1 MAIWGGKM
9 GDVTSINLEKDRAL
23 VSLNPKIYSKEVI
36 FAASYILLDKAYFL
50 LDGDPKEQIIVDIR
64 PKEGQDIKKIADQF
78 NDELVNYSVY
88 HTQSE
93 KNKKLRQ
100 MLLQRALL
108 TASVPQPA
116 VYEDD
121 EEFDDPEGIA
131 IPWEEKYGDKKRC

>member
-1 MAIWGGKM
+1 M
-9 GDVTSINLEKDRAL
+9 GDITNIQLDENKAVIT
-23 VSLNPKIYSKEVI
+23 LNPKLYSKDVI
-36 FAASYILLDKAYFL
+36 FAAAYILLDKAYFL
-50 LDGDPKEQIIVDIR
+50 FDGDPEKQISIEIK
-64 PKEGQDIKKIADQF
+64 PKTNQDIKKIVESF

-88 HTQSE
+88 HAQSE

-108 TASVPQPA
+108 TGTTPQPT

-131 IPWEEKYGDKKRC
+131 IPWEEKYGDKKC